1 MKRSASLPVAFA
13 FIALLFRIGPING
26 NAQQPALPAP
36 TSPAIDMTPV
46 KPESVGFSAE
56 RLERLH

>member
-36 TSPAIDMTPV
+36 TSPAIDMTP
-46 KPESVGFSAE
+46 
-56 RLERLH
+56 